1 MQCSKSRHQ
10 KRQKLTK
17 RKKAKNAKKIW
28 ETKNLQSSRRHIP
41 TLCFHP
47 VQIVASLLLTT
58 KLQGLKM
65 NNCESKIEQECIR
78 SLWVGVRPK
87 LIFFVFFFFCG
98 WVSEQNYFFFFFLLN
113 LSLGYAFKKILV
125 WGGHPPTEN
134 GYIPAQ
140 F

>member
-1 MQCSKSRHQ
+1 MQ
-10 KRQKLTK
+10 
-17 RKKAKNAKKIW
+17 KIW
-28 ETKNLQSSRRHIP
+28 KTKNLQSSRRHIP

-87 LIFFVFFFFCG
+87 LIFLVFFFFCG
-98 WVSEQNYFFFFFLLN
+98 WVSAKNYFFKTF
-113 LSLGYAFKKILV
+113 
-125 WGGHPPTEN
+125 P
-134 GYIPAQ
+134 
-140 F
+140 